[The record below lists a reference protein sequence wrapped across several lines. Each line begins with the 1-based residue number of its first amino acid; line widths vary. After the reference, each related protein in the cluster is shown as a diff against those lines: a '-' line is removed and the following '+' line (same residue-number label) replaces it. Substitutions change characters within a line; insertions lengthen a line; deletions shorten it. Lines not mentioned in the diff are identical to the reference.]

1 MKMTKEELKK
11 LSKDEIYKLYNEGK
25 LTAEE
30 VDQLSHFKLGKLNAN
45 RKADKKKE
53 IIKLYKEGGLSI
65 SDTIAYENNLLLE
78 RNRKNTSTI
87 VTVIAKN
94 NILLERNRKNT
105 STIVTVIALNI
116 ILVILGLFITFGA
129 ML

>member
-87 VTVIAKN
+87 VTVIAVN
-94 NILLERNRKNT
+94 
-105 STIVTVIALNI
+105 V
-116 ILVILGLFITFGA
+116 ILVVLGLFLSLGA
-129 ML
+129 MF